1 FQFGEWLR
9 ELKIQNEKLK
19 IIEAGVHDGKLA
31 ADVLGWLQ
39 IHRPKL
45 FSEVEYVILE
55 PSLRR
60 QEWQQETLKKFS
72 NVRWAAGLE
81 TFSRATHHAS
91 RIGIFF
97 SNELLDAFP
106 VHRYG

>member
-1 FQFGEWLR
+1 M
-9 ELKIQNEKLK
+9 
-19 IIEAGVHDGKLA
+19 
-31 ADVLGWLQ
+31 
-39 IHRPKL
+39 
-45 FSEVEYVILE
+45 EYVILE

-72 NVRWAAGLE
+72 NVRWTAGLE
-81 TFSRATHHAS
+81 TFSRITHHAS

-106 VHRYG
+106 VHRYGWDAKEKSWFEWGVALNGEKFSWTRITHHASRITLP